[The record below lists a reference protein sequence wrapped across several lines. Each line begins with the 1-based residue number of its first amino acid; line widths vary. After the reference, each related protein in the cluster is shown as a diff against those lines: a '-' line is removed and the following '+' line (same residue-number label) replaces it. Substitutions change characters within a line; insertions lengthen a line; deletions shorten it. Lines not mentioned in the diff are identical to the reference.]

1 MPYIYEN
8 RSVRHDAG
16 PDTRFQLKE
25 FLMQEVNR
33 AWAENDPCGGISCS
47 WNEDYLTVSV
57 LSSGKTIASTSYA
70 IMREDGND

>member
-1 MPYIYEN
+1 MTYIYEN

-33 AWAENDPCGGISCS
+33 AWAENDPCGQISCK
-47 WNEDYLTVSV
+47 WDEVSV
-57 LSSGKTIASTSYA
+57 SVCVKV
-70 IMREDGND
+70 EDNVVSQVKYTVVD

>member
-1 MPYIYEN
+1 MTYIYEN

-33 AWAENDPCGGISCS
+33 AWAENDPCGRISCE
-47 WNEDYLTVSV
+47 WDEVSV
-57 LSSGKTIASTSYA
+57 SVCVKV
-70 IMREDGND
+70 EDNAVSQVQYTAVD

>member
-1 MPYIYEN
+1 MTYIYEN

-33 AWAENDPCGGISCS
+33 AWAENDPCGRISCE
-47 WNEDYLTVSV
+47 WDEVSV
-57 LSSGKTIASTSYA
+57 SVVVKV
-70 IMREDGND
+70 EDNAVSQVQYTVVD